1 MSSRPEWL
9 HRETLS
15 KRNEW
20 KQNSKKL
27 FACYFTVLNVYI
39 NYLSNLAYL
48 QFVSKII
55 SKNCVTS
62 AVYLAPFLHIF
73 ELLVSGMLGTFI
85 HFLFLSVSLNYFV
98 YSTSFSLNDFK
109 SLDRTSWFFYKLY
122 SLPLPCCLADDF
134 FLSYCTGYRF

>member
-1 MSSRPEWL
+1 MSSRLEWL

-39 NYLSNLAYL
+39 NYLSNLVYL
-48 QFVSKII
+48 QLVSKII

-62 AVYLAPFLHIF
+62 VVYLAPFLHIF
-73 ELLVSGMLGTFI
+73 ELLVSRMLGTFI
-85 HFLFLSVSLNYFV
+85 YFLFLSISLNYFV

-109 SLDRTSWFFYKLY
+109 SLSRATCFFHKLY
-122 SLPLPCCLADDF
+122 SLSLPCCLAGF
-134 FLSYCTGYRF
+134 FLSYCIGYRF